1 MRLSDMELMQ
11 TSRKIVSSMS
21 LFYVTIKWKGKGER
35 GRIPRVRCPAW
46 GSLEKANPRLT
57 IHFGVFFWVER
68 AVHYLGGRCV
78 PPPETS
84 IAEVIGGLCLTAGS
98 LGRFFR

>member
-35 GRIPRVRCPAW
+35 GRIDPFPSWDLGEAPGRRCHMLLQLLQVFSVCIKSGHIPGTVSNARCDD
-46 GSLEKANPRLT
+46 GSE
-57 IHFGVFFWVER
+57 
-68 AVHYLGGRCV
+68 
-78 PPPETS
+78 
-84 IAEVIGGLCLTAGS
+84 
-98 LGRFFR
+98 